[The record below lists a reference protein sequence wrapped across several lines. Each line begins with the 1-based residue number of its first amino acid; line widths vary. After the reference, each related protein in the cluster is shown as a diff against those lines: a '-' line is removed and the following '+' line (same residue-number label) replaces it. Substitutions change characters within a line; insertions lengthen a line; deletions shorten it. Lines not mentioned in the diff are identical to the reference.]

1 MRHNLVDVKI
11 LHRNSLEKNGRE
23 RDSVCVCVRVDEQ
36 QSVCECVW
44 MCRREWVRQRK
55 RESQSYDRKPS
66 ITDIPFDSFA
76 EFNTEKFWLN
86 EIEHLRAAWHNG

>member
-1 MRHNLVDVKI
+1 MRVDVQ
-11 LHRNSLEKNGRE
+11 E
-23 RDSVCVCVRVDEQ
+23 
-36 QSVCECVW
+36 SVCECVW
-44 MCRREWVRQRK
+44 MFRREWVRQRK
-55 RESQSYDRKPS
+55 RERESELESYDRKPG

>member
-1 MRHNLVDVKI
+1 MFVAL
-11 LHRNSLEKNGRE
+11 
-23 RDSVCVCVRVDEQ
+23 CA
-36 QSVCECVW
+36 CVW
-44 MCRREWVRQRK
+44 MSRRVCVSACGCPGREWVRQRK
-55 RESQSYDRKPS
+55 RERESESESYDRKPG